1 MWFLALGSRDS
12 PWFEVFLLRLLE
24 ADHDTLRLLRQDPF
38 AGEAPRAVRARMF
51 LYRFAT
57 RAEKRESGDV
67 WVRSEVGDLV
77 PPVSLRSG
85 Q

>member
-24 ADHDTLRLLRQDPF
+24 ADRPTLKLLRHDPF
-38 AGEAPRAVRARMF
+38 GGEAPRAVRARMF
-51 LYRFAT
+51 LYRFTT
-57 RAEKRESGDV
+57 RAEKRETGDI
-67 WVRSEVGDLV
+67 WVRSEVGELV
-77 PPVSLRSG
+77 PPVSLRG